1 MSQLK
6 ELLGDTAIYGIGSFL
21 LKATQILILPLII
34 FYLKTDEFGRL
45 DYFLSIKN
53 ILIILY
59 GYGILTSIFKY
70 SDYNQKLDKSP
81 FNGFLVVLLIVGIG
95 TLTIFGLIFLFP
107 SIYGYAEDLL
117 YVHLISAFG
126 AFLTIPLGVLR
137 QRKMP
142 KSYIF
147 VSTIYTLLFIGI
159 SYVFVLYTSLSYKSI
174 LLAHTLAALIA
185 FISGAFL
192 VKKYILFSYSP
203 TLFKKMFNFGF
214 SILLNSLCFIIILSL
229 TRFVLKS
236 NGTFEDIGLLGMA
249 TRLSLFVG
257 ALLVAPFNLA
267 WLPFVSANVKKEG
280 FTNTLN
286 SVFRIFTWV
295 GLFFCLTLEFV
306 AKDFFLLIENKEYL
320 PSIKHIL
327 PFSLSHF
334 LLGYYFIFAAGIY
347 LSGKIIQYR
356 IIAISTVAFNV
367 LLYLFSLNYINIY
380 SVSYITLLSFAF
392 AMMLSFFYGNK
403 TLKIKV
409 LRSSNIYILISY
421 VIFFAAIKLLP
432 DALIF
437 SPTIFGIKIVLLM
450 LLFVFHIILEKYLL
464 KKKYLDVF

>member
-6 ELLGDTAIYGIGSFL
+6 ELLGDTAIYGIGSFF

-59 GYGILTSIFKY
+59 GYGVLTSIFKY

-81 FNGFLVVLLIVGIG
+81 FNGFLVVLLIVVLSTVI
-95 TLTIFGLIFLFP
+95 IVGLIIFLPNIFTF
-107 SIYGYAEDLL
+107 AEDLI
-117 YVHLISAFG
+117 YVHLISSFG

-142 KSYIF
+142 KGYIF

-214 SILLNSLCFIIILSL
+214 SILLNSLSFIIILSL
-229 TRFVLKS
+229 TRFVLKL
-236 NGTFEDIGLLGMA
+236 NGTFEDVGLLGMA

-257 ALLVAPFNLA
+257 ALLIAPFNLA
-267 WLPFVSANVKKEG
+267 WLPFVSANVNKDG
-280 FTNTLN
+280 FKNTLN

-306 AKDFFLLIENKEYL
+306 AIDFFLLIENKEYL
-320 PSIKHIL
+320 PSIKHTL

-334 LLGYYFIFAAGIY
+334 ILGYYFIFSAGIY
-347 LSGKIIQYR
+347 LSGKIKQYR
-356 IIAISTVAFNV
+356 IIAITTVAFTV
-367 LLYLFSLNYINIY
+367 VLYLLLFNYINIY
-380 SVSYITLLSFAF
+380 SVSYITLLSFSF
-392 AMMLSFFYGNK
+392 AMILAFYFGNN

-409 LRSSNIYILISY
+409 FKSSNLYIVLFYTIAF
-421 VIFFAAIKLLP
+421 IIIKALP
-432 DALIF
+432 DPITF
-437 SPTIFGIKIVLLM
+437 SATIFGFKIFLLM
-450 LLFVFHIILEKYLL
+450 LLFLFHVILEKYLL
-464 KKKYLDVF
+464 KKNNLDVP